1 MTRRHPILHRQ
12 RGAVAAITGLLLLL
26 VLCAAGGLVIDL
38 GRLYIVKSE
47 LQNIADAAA
56 LAAAKDLDNS
66 DTGLNNGIAAG
77 IAIAAKN
84 RYDFN
89 TTLTLQNANFRFG
102 PTPDGPWYTYAETV
116 GNAEGRTFVEVD
128 TSDGGHGGTPQSVVT
143 YLMRIAG
150 AQFANTE
157 TLGYA
162 VAGRY
167 VNSITPI
174 GVCAV
179 DPVHRTASYNYGDF
193 TELVEFGFRRGMSYN
208 IFALGKLAGSSPDPY
223 LINPVNSPPNECVE
237 ANSSANATAP
247 FMCVGN
253 SAVLPTGS
261 GEVYTNT
268 GMTSALSKALN
279 SRFNDYSGGSQCEAS
294 SAPPDVNVREYP
306 CRGNGENCDRNVAG
320 TISKTPPIHWMDSSS
335 AILPSRQSITS
346 YESSSGLFTPQ
357 YGLPHEVSGSNYWPS
372 ADYTR
377 TGATGQLASFADHG
391 TLWAYTPPV
400 QADGATV
407 ITPAQANSTI
417 GSVKNVDKMM
427 YGPKGTATDY
437 IQSANYPTTVGSG
450 FPNTRPA
457 APYNQTGDLNY
468 FEPPTGNTGE
478 IDRRVLNI
486 VLVDCRTPPVGS
498 AACGRMTAVGIG
510 KFFMLTKADFTGSPK
525 KLFVEFTGLIEPV
538 PTSEVKLYK

>member
-1 MTRRHPILHRQ
+1 MGLRHPSLHRQ
-12 RGAVAAITGLLLLL
+12 RGAVAAISGLLLLL

-66 DTGLNNGIAAG
+66 DTGLNKGVAAG
-77 IAIAAKN
+77 KSIAGKN

-89 TTLTLQNANFRFG
+89 TTLTLQNENFRFG
-102 PTPDGPWYTYAETV
+102 PSPTGPWYTYAETL
-116 GNAEGRTFVEVD
+116 GNSEGRTFVEVD
-128 TSDGGHGGTPQSVVT
+128 TSAGGSGGTPQSVIA
-143 YLMRIAG
+143 YLMRVVG
-150 AQFANTE
+150 VDSTE

-174 GVCAV
+174 GVCAI

-193 TELVEFGFRRGMSYN
+193 TELVEYGFRRGMSYN
-208 IFALGKLAGSSPDPY
+208 IFALGKLAGASADPY

-279 SRFNDYSGGSQCEAS
+279 SRFNDYTGGSQCEPS

-306 CRGNGENCDRNVAG
+306 CRGTGENCVRNVPG
-320 TISKTPPIHWMDSSS
+320 TVSVTPPINWMDS
-335 AILPSRQSITS
+335 AGNTLPSQQSVDT
-346 YESSSGLFTPQ
+346 YESSSGLMTPK
-357 YGLPHEVSGSNYWPS
+357 YALPHEVTDTTKVWPS
-372 ADYTR
+372 SAYTR
-377 TGATGQLASFADHG
+377 SGGVGELADFVGHG
-391 TLWAYTPPV
+391 TLWSYTPPV
-400 QADGATV
+400 QSNGSTV
-407 ITPAQANSTI
+407 ITPAQANGTTASQ
-417 GSVKNVDKMM
+417 KM
-427 YGPKGTATDY
+427 YGTLAGGATDY

-457 APYNQTGDLNY
+457 APYNQTSNANY
-468 FEPPTGNTGE
+468 FEAPSGRTGE

-498 AACGRMTAVGIG
+498 AACGRMSAVGIG
-510 KFFMLTKADFTGSPK
+510 KFFMLTKADFSGSPK

>member
-1 MTRRHPILHRQ
+1 MGRRHPSLHRQ
-12 RGAVAAITGLLLLL
+12 RGAVAAISGLLLLL

-47 LQNIADAAA
+47 LQTIADAAA

-66 DTGLNNGIAAG
+66 DTGLNKGVAAG
-77 IAIAAKN
+77 KAIAAKN

-89 TTLTLQNANFRFG
+89 TTLTLQNENFRFG
-102 PTPDGPWYTYAETV
+102 PSPTGPWYTYAETL
-116 GNAEGRTFVEVD
+116 GNSEGRTFVEVD
-128 TSDGGHGGTPQSVVT
+128 TSAGGSTPQSVIT
-143 YLMRIAG
+143 YLMRVVGVESTA
-150 AQFANTE
+150 

-174 GVCAV
+174 GVCAI
-179 DPVHRTASYNYGDF
+179 DPAHRTASYNYGDF
-193 TELVEFGFRRGMSYN
+193 TELVEYGFRRGMSYN
-208 IFALGKLAGSSPDPY
+208 IFELGKLAGSSPDPY

-261 GEVYTNT
+261 GDVYTNT

-279 SRFNDYSGGSQCEAS
+279 SRFNDYTGGSQCEPS

-306 CRGNGENCDRNVAG
+306 CRGNGTNCVRNVPG
-320 TISKTPPIHWMDSSS
+320 TVSVTPPIAWMDNSGTSLPNRQAIETFESSS
-335 AILPSRQSITS
+335 AL
-346 YESSSGLFTPQ
+346 YTPK
-357 YGLPHEVSGSNYWPS
+357 YALPHEAPSGKVWPS
-372 ADYTR
+372 VDFSREGGSLTQA
-377 TGATGQLASFADHG
+377 ATFENHG

-400 QADGATV
+400 RADGVTV
-407 ITPAQANSTI
+407 IEASQANNTI
-417 GSVKNVDKMM
+417 GTNNPNTDKLM
-427 YGPKGTATDY
+427 YGRTSGP
-437 IQSANYPTTVGSG
+437 SAFYFENYPTTVGSG

-457 APYNQTGDLNY
+457 APYNQTGNADY
-468 FEPPTGNTGE
+468 FEAPSGRTGE

-498 AACGRMTAVGIG
+498 AACGRMSAVGIG
-510 KFFMLTKADFTGSPK
+510 KFFMLTKADFSGSPK

>member
-1 MTRRHPILHRQ
+1 MARRHPTLHRQ

-66 DTGLNNGIAAG
+66 DTGLNNGVAAGKTIAAR
-77 IAIAAKN
+77 N

-89 TTLTLQNANFRFG
+89 TTLVLDNANFRFG
-102 PTPDGPWYTYAETV
+102 PSPEGPWYSYAETL
-116 GNAEGRTFVEVD
+116 GNSEGRTFVEVD
-128 TSDGGHGGTPQSVVT
+128 TSAGGNGGTPQSVVT
-143 YLMRIAG
+143 YLMRIMGINSTA
-150 AQFANTE
+150 

-179 DPVHRTASYNYGDF
+179 DPVNRTASYNYGSF
-193 TELVEFGFRRGMSYN
+193 TELVEYGFRRGMAYN
-208 IFALGKLAGSSPDPY
+208 IFDLGKLAGSSPDPY

-279 SRFNDYSGGSQCEAS
+279 SRFNDYTGGSQCEPS

-306 CRGNGENCDRNVAG
+306 CRGTDTNCVRNVPG
-320 TISKTPPIHWMDSSS
+320 TVSVTPPINWMDSGGNT
-335 AILPSRQSITS
+335 LPSIQSIAT
-346 YESSSGLFTPQ
+346 YESSSGLYSPK
-357 YGLPHEVSGSNYWPS
+357 YALPHEVSGANVWPS
-372 ADYTR
+372 VDYTR
-377 TGATGQLASFADHG
+377 SSSAGQLASFTNHG

-400 QADGATV
+400 QSDGTTA
-407 ITPAQANSTI
+407 ITPAQANSTV
-417 GSVKNVDKMM
+417 GTVKNTDKMM
-427 YGPKGTATDY
+427 YGPKDAATDY

-457 APYNQTGDLNY
+457 APYNQTGNANY
-468 FEPPTGNTGE
+468 FESPSGRTGE
-478 IDRRVLNI
+478 IDRRILNI
-486 VLVDCRTPPVGS
+486 VLVDCRTPPIGS

-510 KFFMLTKADFTGSPK
+510 KFFMLKKADFTGSPK